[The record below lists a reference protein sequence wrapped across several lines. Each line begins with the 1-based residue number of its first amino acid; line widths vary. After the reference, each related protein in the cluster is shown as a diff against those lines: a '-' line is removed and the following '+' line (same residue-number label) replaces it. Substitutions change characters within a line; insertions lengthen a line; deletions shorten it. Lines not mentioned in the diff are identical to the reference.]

1 MRLRWTMAE
10 RWPTGT
16 AFGIVNSINKKFNMN
31 ITMKAIQITM
41 EADLVEQ
48 VDRCARSLGDS
59 RSAFARKALREAVR
73 RRNRETLEQRHI
85 EGYRR
90 TPPTEQDFG
99 IPEAD
104 RCWGDD
110 AWSEE

>member
-1 MRLRWTMAE
+1 MK
-10 RWPTGT
+10 G
-16 AFGIVNSINKKFNMN
+16 INKKRSIQLNIV

-73 RRNRETLEQRHI
+73 RRDREMLEQHHI
-85 EGYRR
+85 EDYRK
-90 TPPTEQDFG
+90 TPPMEQDFG